1 MQQGPRQ
8 SSFELG
14 EGPRLRHTRLK
25 FVPLFDGDYK
35 RDEREPGT
43 GNGNNDMDVG
53 GSTTHNRHQVSIDP
67 GTYFVTRIL
76 LKALI
81 VGLAIL
87 IGSGAHKLWQWCRS
101 KAKKQAET
109 EVKRRACAAAGT
121 PAVSLSKACMVNDG
135 ETEGKFISSLLQPCR
150 QQLS

>member
-1 MQQGPRQ
+1 MF
-8 SSFELG
+8 FE
-14 EGPRLRHTRLK
+14 
-25 FVPLFDGDYK
+25 
-35 RDEREPGT
+35 

-87 IGSGAHKLWQWCRS
+87 IGTGAYKLWQWCRS

-109 EVKRRACAAAGT
+109 EEKSEDQTGNVQVYIDDDDDDDNEDDDDDDDDDDDVTTDDVTADDVMLVPRQSSAGH
-121 PAVSLSKACMVNDG
+121 AQRQ
-135 ETEGKFISSLLQPCR
+135 ELQP
-150 QQLS
+150 LA

>member
-1 MQQGPRQ
+1 MF
-8 SSFELG
+8 FE
-14 EGPRLRHTRLK
+14 
-25 FVPLFDGDYK
+25 
-35 RDEREPGT
+35 

-87 IGSGAHKLWQWCRS
+87 IGTGAYKLWQWCRS

-109 EVKRRACAAAGT
+109 EEEKSEDQTGNVQVYIDDDDDDDNEDDDDDDDDDDDVTTDDVTADDVMLVPRQSSAGH
-121 PAVSLSKACMVNDG
+121 AQRQ
-135 ETEGKFISSLLQPCR
+135 ELQP
-150 QQLS
+150 LA